1 MLITVSLVPRAD
13 ACFTPNTILLHILI
27 QKTENHKKIT
37 FSKNI
42 CIGFNDSNL
51 LLNQQHLKKHKIL
64 DQVSTEPALSQ
75 GSDKFARAS

>member
-1 MLITVSLVPRAD
+1 MRVLPQIPYFYIFL
-13 ACFTPNTILLHILI
+13 FKKLKII
-27 QKTENHKKIT
+27 KKIT

-51 LLNQQHLKKHKIL
+51 LVNQQHLKKHKIL
-64 DQVSTEPALSQ
+64 DQVSTEPALRQ